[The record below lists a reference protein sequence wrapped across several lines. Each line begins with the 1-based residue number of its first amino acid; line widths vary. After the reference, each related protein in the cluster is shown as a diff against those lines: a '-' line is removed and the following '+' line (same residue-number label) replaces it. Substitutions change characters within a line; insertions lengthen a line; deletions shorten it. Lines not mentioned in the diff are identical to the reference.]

1 MTQTSKRLRILAVI
15 NVIVLVLNA
24 VWFWQNSTRP
34 AGEGGQS
41 AQYPLLAKRIFV
53 ENPNEIFINFVPL
66 RKKLEARLNQIDA
79 PKSFY
84 FEYLPDG
91 TSIRL
96 GEDTELVAASLIK
109 LPLVMNLYRA
119 AELGR
124 IDLNKTVTIAADDLD
139 DGFGELWRKGA
150 GSTLSLKQAAG
161 LALQQ
166 SDNTAM
172 RVIYK
177 EVVGKDLLQQDEE
190 SLSQLDIEYSL
201 QDGRAVISAK
211 AYASIT
217 KCLYF
222 SCYLNWQHSQ
232 ELLTYLSQ
240 TPFNERIASPIPKG
254 VQVAHK
260 IGVFS
265 DKLAESDC
273 GIVYAPKRPYV
284 LCIMVGL
291 PGDQANAL
299 MAELSKDIYDFI
311 VSQE

>member
-1 MTQTSKRLRILAVI
+1 MPHRRLLSVFLAI
-15 NVIVLVLNA
+15 NIAVLVGNL
-24 VWFWQNSTRP
+24 FWAWSNHSRG
-34 AGEGGQS
+34 AGLQQS
-41 AQYPLLAKRIFV
+41 KYPLLAKRIFV

-66 RKKLEARLNQIDA
+66 RKKLEAKLGQIDA

-124 IDLNKTVTIAADDLD
+124 VDLNKTVIIAEDDLD
-139 DGFGELWRKGA
+139 DGFGTLWQRGA
-150 GSTLSLKQAAG
+150 GTKITLKHAAE
-161 LALQQ
+161 LALKD

-172 RVIYK
+172 RIIYK
-177 EVVGKDLLQQDEE
+177 EVVGADLLSQDEE

-211 AYASIT
+211 AYSSIT

-222 SCYLNWQHSQ
+222 SCYLSWEHSQ
-232 ELLTYLSQ
+232 ELLGYLAHS
-240 TPFNERIASPIPKG
+240 PFNNRIASPIPQEIT
-254 VQVAHK
+254 VSHK

-265 DKLAESDC
+265 EKLAESDC
-273 GIVYAPKRPYV
+273 GIIYASKRPYA
-284 LCIMVGL
+284 LCIMLGL
-291 PGDQANAL
+291 PKDEAEAI

-311 VSQE
+311 NSQDS